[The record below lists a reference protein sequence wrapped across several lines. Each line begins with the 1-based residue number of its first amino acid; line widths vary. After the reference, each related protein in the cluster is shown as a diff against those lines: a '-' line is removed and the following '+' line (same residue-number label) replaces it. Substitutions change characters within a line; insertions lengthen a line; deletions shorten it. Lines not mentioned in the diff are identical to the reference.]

1 MSGDSSRDGG
11 GAPADQGAS
20 RIDWSGVMRA
30 HDIDPDADD
39 RSPVVTPAADG
50 APEDAAVEAE
60 PGPESGS
67 PTDPATGAPAAAP
80 RGGRWIQ
87 LLVAL
92 AALFSVAASA
102 AVLLALWRERGG
114 DEPALAAPREHLPAY
129 SPAPVFD
136 EPPPA
141 PPPLPLRAPEPDET
155 AAAAPVVDETGDVP
169 PEAATAAAGGP
180 TANRTPPAAASAPAA
195 GANRPAPATRPP
207 APRTAA
213 ARPAP
218 VSSPAPAPAAGERPS
233 GKRPADDG
241 APDLETRPPPPV
253 DLPEVPSSADVAAGV
268 KPLEPAIARCGAE
281 HGASGAVD
289 IKMHVTPDGKVSWA
303 SAKLS
308 NSPFQKCLD
317 RVFKKASMAPSV
329 KGATVRHTVTLP

>member
-1 MSGDSSRDGG
+1 MSGESSRDGG
-11 GAPADQGAS
+11 GAPADRGAS

-39 RSPVVTPAADG
+39 RSPVVTPP
-50 APEDAAVEAE
+50 PEEVVEAAE
-60 PGPESGS
+60 PPPDS
-67 PTDPATGAPAAAP
+67 PADPGTGAPAP
-80 RGGRWIQ
+80 RAGRWIQ

-114 DEPALAAPREHLPAY
+114 GEPALAEPRQHLPAY
-129 SPAPVFD
+129 SPAPVF
-136 EPPPA
+136 EQPPPA
-141 PPPLPLRAPEPDET
+141 PPPLPVLAPQPDEDE
-155 AAAAPVVDETGDVP
+155 ASLVDESGEVP
-169 PEAATAAAGGP
+169 PEAAAAPARAP
-180 TANRTPPAAASAPAA
+180 TASRPTPDRPPA
-195 GANRPAPATRPP
+195 

-218 VSSPAPAPAAGERPS
+218 VSSPAPAPPTSADRAGAAT
-233 GKRPADDG
+233 PADDDT
-241 APDLETRPPPPV
+241 PDLETRPPPPV
-253 DLPEVPSSADVAAGV
+253 DLPEVPSASAVAAGV
-268 KPLEPAIARCGAE
+268 KPLEPAIARCGAD

-317 RVFKKASMAPSV
+317 RVFKKATMAPSV